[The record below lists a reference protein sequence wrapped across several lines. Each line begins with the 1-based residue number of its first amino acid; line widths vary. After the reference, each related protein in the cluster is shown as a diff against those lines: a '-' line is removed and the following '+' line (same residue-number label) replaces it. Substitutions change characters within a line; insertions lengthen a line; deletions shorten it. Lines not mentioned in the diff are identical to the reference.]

1 MKKKEQKM
9 LTLSDINTATNSR
22 DGDLFSDLHKDVYGF
37 RPRGLTFD
45 STEDFDAEFERLVG
59 RLSEQL
65 DEDAVRQSANLNK
78 FFERVLETMELCNCD
93 QYRAIEIIADAEGEL
108 DAFQFYGYER
118 LEWVFDLK
126 FGSIKE
132 ALEGGT
138 E

>member
-1 MKKKEQKM
+1 VKKKEQKM

-65 DEDAVRQSANLNK
+65 DEDTVRQSANLNK

-108 DAFQFYGYER
+108 EAFQFYGYER

>member
-1 MKKKEQKM
+1 M
-9 LTLSDINTATNSR
+9 LTLSDINTATNSK
-22 DGDLFSDLHKDVYGF
+22 DGDIYSDLYKDVYGS
-37 RPRGLTFD
+37 RPRYAQFV
-45 STEDFDAEFERLVG
+45 SIEEFDADFEALVNMLN
-59 RLSEQL
+59 RK
-65 DEDAVRQSANLNK
+65 DAEETVRQSTNLDK
-78 FFERVLETMELCNCD
+78 FFDRVQDTMKLCNCD

-108 DAFQFYGYER
+108 EDMQFYGYER

>member
-1 MKKKEQKM
+1 M

-22 DGDLFSDLHKDVYGF
+22 DGDIFSDLHKDVYGF

-65 DEDAVRQSANLNK
+65 DEDTVRQSANLNK

-108 DAFQFYGYER
+108 EAFQFYGYER

>member
-1 MKKKEQKM
+1 VKKKELVM

-22 DGDLFSDLHKDVYGF
+22 DGDIFSDLHKDVYGF
-37 RPRGLTFD
+37 RPRYVTFE
-45 STEDFDAEFERLVG
+45 SLEEFDARYTSLCAE
-59 RLSEQL
+59 LSMQL
-65 DEDAVRQSANLNK
+65 DEDRTRQAINLSK
-78 FFERVLETMELCNCD
+78 FGERVLKTMELCNCD
-93 QYRAIEIIADAEGEL
+93 KYRAIEIIADAEGEL
-108 DAFQFYGYER
+108 DAFRDYGYER

>member
-1 MKKKEQKM
+1 M

>member
-1 MKKKEQKM
+1 M

-22 DGDLFSDLHKDVYGF
+22 DGDIFSDLHKDVYGF

-108 DAFQFYGYER
+108 EAFQFYGYER

-126 FGSIKE
+126 FGSIAKWLSE
-132 ALEGGT
+132 NSE
-138 E
+138 